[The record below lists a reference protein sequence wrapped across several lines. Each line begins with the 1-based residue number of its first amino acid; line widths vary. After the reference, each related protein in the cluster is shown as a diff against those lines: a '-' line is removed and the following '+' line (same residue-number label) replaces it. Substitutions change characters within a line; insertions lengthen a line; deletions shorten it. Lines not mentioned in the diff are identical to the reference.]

1 MAPRTPHGV
10 STFFDPSMLAV
21 QQQLPFHMRTAR
33 SQVGPNQRRPEEG
46 RITLRVH
53 PALLQ
58 QEKRHSGG

>member
-21 QQQLPFHMRTAR
+21 QHQLQFHMRTAR
-33 SQVGPNQRRPEEG
+33 SQVGPSQRHPEEG

-53 PALLQ
+53 PVLLQ
-58 QEKRHSGG
+58 QEKHHSGG